1 MRHLLAAGIAAM
13 GLLAGPIEAQ
23 ELPFAVQEPVE
34 TLDELDTVVVYGG
47 YAIPKMWKVSK
58 GDHVMWVLG
67 TGVPPPAGV
76 NWRTTHVE
84 AHVAESQL
92 VLYPGW
98 STVDPDVG
106 FFNVIALV
114 PAAFKA
120 AKNPDGKKLK
130 DVLPADTYARWRVL
144 KTKYVGKDDDIERWR
159 PTIAI
164 AMLQDK
170 VTEKLR
176 SQQPKAAA
184 KPAAKPAASPPPTG
198 PALRS
203 VVDKAAKEHKVKVR
217 TMPKV
222 EREVK
227 IKHVADML
235 KSLRETNVGDMK
247 CFTLGLDY
255 LERLIEYTDKK
266 AGAVAQGNAAPE
278 QDNAAAPRLEGC
290 EGYLLKA
297 LRSGEIPDPAGIIKL
312 VDNVQLQL
320 KLATQQLRAEW
331 IAAAQAALM
340 KNKSTF
346 AVLSMRQING
356 TDSYIAKLRE
366 LGYAVEEPGSVD

>member
-1 MRHLLAAGIAAM
+1 MKKQLTAGIAAFCLFS
-13 GLLAGPIEAQ
+13 GLPLMAQ
-23 ELPFAVQEPVE
+23 ESLLFPQEPDEQLVE
-34 TLDELDTVVVYGG
+34 LEPIVIVGG
-47 YAIPKMWKVSK
+47 YATPKIWKVSK
-58 GDHVMWVLG
+58 GDHVLWVLG

-76 NWRTTHVE
+76 RWRTTEVE

-98 STVDPDVG
+98 STVDPDIG
-106 FFNVIALV
+106 FFKVIALV

-164 AMLQDK
+164 AMLQGK
-170 VTEKLR
+170 VMEKLR
-176 SQQPKAAA
+176 PPQPKAAA
-184 KPAAKPAASPPPTG
+184 KSAAQPLPSG

-235 KSLRETNVGDMK
+235 KSVRETNVGDMK

-266 AGAVAQGNAAPE
+266 AGAVAQGNAAPA

-290 EGYLLKA
+290 DGYLLKA
-297 LRSGEIPDPAGIIKL
+297 LRSGEIPDPAGIIKTI
-312 VDNVQLQL
+312 DNIELQL
-320 KLATQQLRAEW
+320 KLASQQLDADW
-331 IAAAQAALM
+331 IAAAQAALA

-346 AVLSMRQING
+346 AVLLMRQING

-366 LGYAVEEPGSVD
+366 LGYAVEEPGSVN

>member
-1 MRHLLAAGIAAM
+1 MQHLLAAGIAAL
-13 GLLAGPIEAQ
+13 GLLAGPIAAQ

-34 TLDELDTVVVYGG
+34 KPDELDTVVVYGG
-47 YAIPKMWKVSK
+47 FATPKMWKVTK

-76 NWRTTHVE
+76 KWRTTQLD

-98 STVDPDVG
+98 ANIDPDVG
-106 FFNVIALV
+106 FFKVIALV

-159 PTIAI
+159 PAIAI

-176 SQQPKAAA
+176 PPQPKAAAA
-184 KPAAKPAASPPPTG
+184 KPAAAAKAPAMSPP
-198 PALRS
+198 LRQL
-203 VVDKAAKEHKVKVR
+203 VDKAAKDHKVKTR

-235 KSLRETNVGDMK
+235 KSVRETNVGDMK

-255 LERLIEYTDKK
+255 LERLIEYTDRK

-278 QDNAAAPRLEGC
+278 QDDAAAPRLEGC
-290 EGYLLKA
+290 DGYLLKA
-297 LRSGEIPDPAGIIKL
+297 LRSGEIPDPAGIIKTI
-312 VDNVQLQL
+312 DNVELQL
-320 KLATQQLRAEW
+320 KLATQQLDADW
-331 IAAAQAALM
+331 MAAAQAALA

-366 LGYAVEEPGSVD
+366 LGYAVDEPGSVN